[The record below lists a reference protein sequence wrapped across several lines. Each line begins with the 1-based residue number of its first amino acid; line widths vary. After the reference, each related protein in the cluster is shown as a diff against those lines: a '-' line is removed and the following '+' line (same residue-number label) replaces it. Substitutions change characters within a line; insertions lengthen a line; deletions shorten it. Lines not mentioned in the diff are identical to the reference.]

1 MEVINIQKFKN
12 NFNIV
17 VKSGLS
23 NQQLK
28 ESRNYYP
35 DVGKML
41 VKNQDLY
48 KENYIVDLV
57 LENSFFTMLGHALE
71 YKNVMSLK
79 KTAEQVKLLKN
90 SFILNDKM
98 MPKENVS
105 QSLSEYNKKL
115 RNKTIGFC
123 IVEYLKDLRYC
134 KRLIKDQNIHHI
146 IVLKPIEEDRD
157 LIDYILKQGYSDHSI
172 TEKGNI
178 RTNLNSFYK
187 YPLLLKA
194 NCSKVSDGIVVRF
207 D

>member
-146 IVLKPIEEDRD
+146 IVLKPIAEDRD
-157 LIDYILKQGYSDHSI
+157 LIDYILKQGYSDYSI